1 MKKVAIIGYASRLPQ
16 CRDKGSFWQHLLM
29 GDDLITQVAEDRWA
43 QEYLQHPQ
51 RSHPGTSVT
60 FAAGSL
66 GEVSGFDAGFF
77 RISPREAAAID
88 PQQRLLLEMSWEA
101 FAHAGI
107 LPDRL
112 RGSRCGVFMGLA
124 STDYASRVADDLAAI
139 GPNTATGSTASIAAN
154 RLSYFYDLRGP
165 SFVVDTACSST
176 LVAFHQ
182 ACQSIL
188 HGETDLALTGAISL
202 HLHPYGFLIFSKA
215 SMLSKR
221 GRCRPFDASADGYV
235 RSEGGGMFILK
246 DHAQALR
253 DGDRILAVVA
263 HSAINT
269 DGHKSGL
276 TIPSVG
282 AQQSL
287 LEQAYAAAGID
298 PRQLDYLE
306 AHGTGTPVG
315 DPIEVE
321 AIGRALG
328 MHREADQPL
337 PIGSVKSNI
346 GHLETASGI
355 PGLLKSILVLQN
367 RLIPPTIG
375 IETLN
380 PRLALDDYHLEVVQR
395 MRPLRAEGS
404 LLVGVN
410 SFGFGGANAH
420 IILESAEAP
429 RRRRSPRWRTAA
441 DGRKPLCLSAA
452 TPSAL
457 QAVAQDFAD
466 WLTAADHEKLYAA
479 LYQAN
484 FRRAWLAQRV
494 IFWLNPQE
502 DMAAQLRAFADGQ
515 SDSIAALAME
525 KIQGPV
531 FVYSGNGSQWAG
543 MGQALLQD
551 PVFASAIAEVDHHFA
566 PLAGYTLQNELA
578 GCLGD
583 DRYIATEQAQPA
595 LFALQVG
602 ITAMLRAQGI
612 VAAAVAGHSVG
623 EVAAAWACGALTL
636 AEAVLVIYERSR
648 LQGQSRGQ
656 GQMTAVALSA
666 DALLPHLHD
675 WGLDQSISIAAWNSL
690 RGSTVVG
697 SSAALSELEKKLRAQ
712 GVGHK
717 RLDID
722 YPFHSASMDP
732 LQAELMEMLQE
743 LKPQATQIPF
753 ISAVSG
759 TVLAGEALD
768 ADYWWRNIRQP
779 VRFQQA
785 AAVALEQWNLFVEIG
800 GHAVLRGYLQEAI
813 TAGGQEGRVIPT
825 LRRNENH
832 PEAIRQTLAALWM
845 AGVEPDWKPYF
856 PVRSALVDL
865 PDYPWEREKHW
876 HKTTPESAGTL
887 YRYAVH
893 PLLGHPVAGHPN
905 EWEQSLDTAR
915 QAFLADHQVGDGV
928 VFPGAGFV
936 ELALAAAREKL
947 TERQDTQAW
956 TVEELDI
963 LLPLLLDSARSKIVR
978 VEVQD
983 GGHFQIRSRK
993 QMENNWVIHA
1003 KGRVRLGAT
1012 QDMAERSLQNSGT
1025 TPAPTS
1031 MPGEPA
1037 DFQGEEHYARCQA
1050 AGLHYGP
1057 VFQTVTQGWLQGTII
1072 HGQLQL
1078 SGSAMSE
1085 TYLLHPALLDGAMQ
1099 LFVDFL
1105 AQSPVPA
1112 GWAYVPVRFAN
1123 LSVFVPGKQTLRV
1136 VVEVLRHSPQS
1147 LLARLS
1153 FWGEA
1158 GELVACCD
1166 TLRLRRVRLQK
1177 PEREKLRYV
1186 QSVLRPVP
1194 RSEHQHFVA
1203 ELDQPRIRSIFA
1215 RHQAGQSALQRYAQE
1230 YSPLIHTL
1238 LQTYAAES
1246 AGHSDPEVAARDIW
1260 QMLLQDYPEFFPIT
1274 LAVGRYGLGTQGE
1287 ASDYNPDGP
1296 LRADLMPVMMDT
1308 LSSSLVLC
1316 LQDLQSQCLQQ
1327 LSAAQL
1333 LNFMEICSGEP
1344 EALALWAENTDPRIS
1359 LWRAY
1364 DSEDAQTQE
1373 DKPWQ
1378 SVQITTNPSAAMH
1391 LIWLRLDAAMS
1402 EQHWQMLEFAEH
1414 CLVPGGLLLVQGVEP
1429 ENWWSEVDPAASA
1442 FPSRTRIQD
1451 WLEQRGIS
1459 LSLALTAGEAAGAYG
1474 FIARKSPEQSAFLE
1488 QIRTEPAAAVLLC
1501 SSPDH
1506 NGVESVAACL
1516 LENALAA
1523 KGLECRHLP
1532 WPMEDKLPSSPAPAA
1547 SAEVKP
1553 IAGMIFLPDFA
1564 DGEDLAEAGESAA
1577 IRLRMD
1583 CERLQQAGLW
1593 SLRQAPIIPLLLL
1606 SDGGLGGTAAT
1617 TAFSATHSLGQA
1629 GLCGFARSLQNEWP
1643 ELKLRIVDWGQGS
1656 PETVQMVVEECLSPG
1671 PETELLLDVQ
1681 GGRYILQVQEGAAPE
1696 SRPAGHDGPE
1706 VQPQQVR
1713 PSKIQPQIIQP
1724 PQIQQL
1730 QFSLPGQLRHL
1741 QWVDVPEWAPEAHE
1755 VEIAVDSAGL
1765 NFRDVM
1771 YALGL
1776 LADEALENGFSGPTL
1791 GLEFAGKIRRIGAA
1805 VTQWQVGDAVLGF
1818 APASF
1823 STRLMTSEQAITR
1836 IPEGLSMRAAATI
1849 PTVFLTA
1856 WYALHTLARLQA
1868 GEKVLIHGA
1877 AGGVG
1882 IAAIQI
1888 AQHLGAEIY
1897 ATAGSPQKR
1906 DFLRLLGVQHIYD
1919 SRSLDF
1925 ADAILADTQGEGVD
1939 VLLNSLYGEAVLR
1952 NLQILKPFGR
1962 FLELGKRDFY
1972 ENNAIGLR
1980 PFRNNLSYFG
1990 IDADQL
1996 LKGRPQLT
2004 QTLFTE
2010 IMSRFEAGDF
2020 FPLPATH
2027 FPAARVTDAFRH
2039 MQQARQIGKV
2049 VVEMTAPYL
2058 PHAPRSEAALRLQ
2071 LNGEAAYLITGGL
2084 GGFGLATAQ
2093 RLVER
2098 GAKKLVLVSRSGQP
2112 DPAADLILNDL
2123 RAPGVQVHAWSC
2135 DVREAPQVQVLIQRI
2150 TREVGPLHG
2159 IIHAAAVIEDALAQ
2173 NLGAELMDKVI
2184 QPKVAG
2190 AWNLHQASLHQPL
2203 EFFVLYS
2210 SMTTVL
2216 GNPGQAHYVAAN
2228 SWMEAFAQWRR
2239 QQGLAALAIL
2249 WGAIA
2254 DVGYLTRH
2262 EKTRDLLQQRLGGA
2276 ALTASTALDVLE
2288 NMMVSDAHG
2297 WMVADLD
2304 WRALQRF
2311 LPVAAS
2317 PRFAAVMPSG
2327 KAEAASSD
2335 EDLRSHL
2342 QSLPTAEA
2350 EQLLVETVR
2359 REVAQILR
2367 LSADKITPDQNLS
2380 QLGLDS
2386 LMGVELALAL
2396 EERLGVKLPAFLLS
2410 EGPTPLRLARRL
2422 VQSLSNEAEQQDVP
2436 GAASITREQLEAQ
2449 HGVT

>member
-1 MKKVAIIGYASRLPQ
+1 
-16 CRDKGSFWQHLLM
+16 
-29 GDDLITQVAEDRWA
+29 
-43 QEYLQHPQ
+43 
-51 RSHPGTSVT
+51 
-60 FAAGSL
+60 
-66 GEVSGFDAGFF
+66 
-77 RISPREAAAID
+77 
-88 PQQRLLLEMSWEA
+88 
-101 FAHAGI
+101 
-107 LPDRL
+107 
-112 RGSRCGVFMGLA
+112 
-124 STDYASRVADDLAAI
+124 
-139 GPNTATGSTASIAAN
+139 
-154 RLSYFYDLRGP
+154 
-165 SFVVDTACSST
+165 
-176 LVAFHQ
+176 
-182 ACQSIL
+182 
-188 HGETDLALTGAISL
+188 
-202 HLHPYGFLIFSKA
+202 
-215 SMLSKR
+215 
-221 GRCRPFDASADGYV
+221 
-235 RSEGGGMFILK
+235 
-246 DHAQALR
+246 
-253 DGDRILAVVA
+253 
-263 HSAINT
+263 
-269 DGHKSGL
+269 
-276 TIPSVG
+276 
-282 AQQSL
+282 
-287 LEQAYAAAGID
+287 
-298 PRQLDYLE
+298 
-306 AHGTGTPVG
+306 
-315 DPIEVE
+315 
-321 AIGRALG
+321 
-328 MHREADQPL
+328 
-337 PIGSVKSNI
+337 
-346 GHLETASGI
+346 
-355 PGLLKSILVLQN
+355 
-367 RLIPPTIG
+367 
-375 IETLN
+375 
-380 PRLALDDYHLEVVQR
+380 
-395 MRPLRAEGS
+395 
-404 LLVGVN
+404 
-410 SFGFGGANAH
+410 
-420 IILESAEAP
+420 
-429 RRRRSPRWRTAA
+429 
-441 DGRKPLCLSAA
+441 
-452 TPSAL
+452 
-457 QAVAQDFAD
+457 
-466 WLTAADHEKLYAA
+466 
-479 LYQAN
+479 
-484 FRRAWLAQRV
+484 
-494 IFWLNPQE
+494 
-502 DMAAQLRAFADGQ
+502 
-515 SDSIAALAME
+515 ME
-525 KIQGPV
+525 KIHGPV

-551 PVFASAIAEVDHHFA
+551 PVFASAIAEVDCHFA
-566 PLAGYTLQNELA
+566 PLAGYTLHDELA

-602 ITAMLRAQGI
+602 ITAMLRAEGI

-697 SSAALSELEKKLRAQ
+697 SRAALGELEKKLRTQ

-722 YPFHSASMDP
+722 YPFHSACMDP
-732 LQAELMEMLQE
+732 LQAELMEVLQD

-753 ISAVSG
+753 VSAVSG
-759 TVLAGEALD
+759 TVLAGEALN

-785 AAVALEQWNLFVEIG
+785 ADVALEQGNLFVEIG

-832 PEAIRQTLAALWM
+832 PQAIRQTLAALWL
-845 AGVEPDWKPYF
+845 AGIEPDWKPYF
-856 PVRSALVDL
+856 PLRSNLVDL

-893 PLLGHPVAGHPN
+893 PLLGHPVAGHPD

-978 VEVQD
+978 VELQD
-983 GGHFQIRSRK
+983 DGHFQIRSRK
-993 QMENNWVIHA
+993 QMENNWVVHA

-1012 QDMAERSLQNSGT
+1012 QGMTERSLQSSGT
-1025 TPAPTS
+1025 TPAPTG
-1031 MPGEPA
+1031 MPGAPA
-1037 DFQGEEHYARCQA
+1037 DFQGETHYARCQA
-1050 AGLHYGP
+1050 VGLHYGP
-1057 VFQTVTQGWLQGTII
+1057 VFQTVTQGWLQGTTI

-1078 SGSAMSE
+1078 SDSAMSDA
-1085 TYLLHPALLDGAMQ
+1085 YLLHPALLDGAMQ

-1123 LSVFVPGKQTLRV
+1123 LSVFVPGTQTLRV
-1136 VVEVLRHSPQS
+1136 VVDVLRHSPQS

-1186 QSVLRPVP
+1186 QSVLRPQP
-1194 RSEHQHFVA
+1194 RPEHQHFVV

-1215 RHQAGQSALQRYAQE
+1215 EHQAGQPALQRYVQE

-1238 LQTYAAES
+1238 LQTYTAES
-1246 AGHSDPEVAARDIW
+1246 AGRNDPEVAARDIW

-1274 LAVGRYGLGTQGE
+1274 LAVGRYGLGTRGE
-1287 ASDYNPDGP
+1287 AGDHAPDGS
-1296 LRADLMPVMMDT
+1296 LSTDLMPVLMDT
-1308 LSSSLVLC
+1308 LSPTLVLC
-1316 LQDLQSQCLQQ
+1316 LQELQNQCLQQ
-1327 LSAAQL
+1327 LSAAQT

-1344 EALALWAENTDPRIS
+1344 EALAHWAENTDPRIS

-1364 DSEDAQTQE
+1364 DPEDAQTQQ

-1402 EQHWQMLEFAEH
+1402 EQHWQMLEFAER

-1429 ENWWSEVDPAASA
+1429 ENWWSEVDPAAST
-1442 FPSRTRIQD
+1442 FSSRTRIQD
-1451 WLEQRGIS
+1451 WLEQRSIS
-1459 LSLALTAGEAAGAYG
+1459 LSLALTSNEAAGAYS
-1474 FIARKSPEQSAFLE
+1474 FIARKSPEQPGMSE
-1488 QIRTEPAAAVLLC
+1488 QIRTEPAATVMLC

-1506 NGVESVAACL
+1506 NRIESVAARL
-1516 LENALAA
+1516 LENALTAQ
-1523 KGLECRHLP
+1523 GLECQHFSWLVESTP
-1532 WPMEDKLPSSPAPAA
+1532 PPSATSAA
-1547 SAEVKP
+1547 SAEAKP

-1564 DGEDLAEAGESAA
+1564 DREDLAEAGQSAA
-1577 IRLRMD
+1577 TRLRME
-1583 CERLQQAGLW
+1583 CKRLQQAGLW
-1593 SLRQAPIIPLLLL
+1593 CLRQDPVIPLLLL
-1606 SDGGLGGTAAT
+1606 SDGGLGGTAAA

-1656 PETVQMVVEECLSPG
+1656 PETVQMVVAEYLSPG

-1681 GGRYILQVQEGAAPE
+1681 GGRYILQVQEGTVADLGT
-1696 SRPAGHDGPE
+1696 AGHDH
-1706 VQPQQVR
+1706 
-1713 PSKIQPQIIQP
+1713 PQIIQP
-1724 PQIQQL
+1724 PKSQPLKIQQL

-1741 QWVDVPEWAPEAHE
+1741 QWVDVPERTPEAHE
-1755 VEIAVDSAGL
+1755 VEIAVDSTGL

-1791 GLEFAGKIRRIGAA
+1791 GLEFAGRIQQIGAA

-1836 IPEGLSMRAAATI
+1836 IPEGMSMRAAATI

-1856 WYALHTLARLQA
+1856 WYALHTLAQLQP

-1925 ADAILADTQGEGVD
+1925 ADAILADTQGEGID

-2049 VVEMTAPYL
+2049 VVEMAAPYL
-2058 PHAPRSEAALRLQ
+2058 PHAPRSEAILRIQ
-2071 LNGEAAYLITGGL
+2071 LNGEAAYLVTGGL

-2093 RLVER
+2093 RLAER

-2112 DPAADLILNDL
+2112 ESAADLILNDL
-2123 RAPGVQVHAWSC
+2123 RSQGVQVHTWSC
-2135 DVREAPQVQVLIQRI
+2135 DVREVSQVQALIQRI

-2203 EFFVLYS
+2203 DFFVLYS

-2288 NMMVSDAHG
+2288 TMIVSDAHG

-2327 KAEAASSD
+2327 KAETTSSD

-2350 EQLLVETVR
+2350 EQLLVDTVR

-2422 VQSLSNEAEQQDVP
+2422 VQSLSNDAEQQEVP

>member
-16 CRDKGSFWQHLLM
+16 CRDKDSFWQHLLT

-43 QEYLQHPQ
+43 QAYLQHPQ

-77 RISPREAAAID
+77 RISPREAAAMD

-107 LPDRL
+107 RPEHL
-112 RGSRCGVFMGLA
+112 RGSRCGVFIGLA
-124 STDYASRVADDLAAI
+124 STDYASRLVDDLAAVDA
-139 GPNTATGSTASIAAN
+139 NTATGLTASIAAN

-182 ACQSIL
+182 ACQAIL
-188 HGETDLALTGAISL
+188 HGESDLALTGAISL

-235 RSEGGGMFILK
+235 RSEGGGIFILK
-246 DHAQALR
+246 DYGQALR

-276 TIPSVG
+276 TIPGVNT
-282 AQQSL
+282 QQSL

-346 GHLETASGI
+346 GHLEAASGV

-395 MRPLRAEGS
+395 MRPLRAEGP

-420 IILESAEAP
+420 IILESAKAP
-429 RRRRSPRWRTAA
+429 RRRRSPRWRSSA
-441 DGRKPLCLSAA
+441 DGYKPLCLSAA

-457 QAVAQDFAD
+457 QAVARDFAD
-466 WLTAADHEKLYAA
+466 WLATADQDKLYAA

-502 DMAAQLRAFADGQ
+502 NMAAQLRAFADGKG
-515 SDSIAALAME
+515 DSVAAQAME

-551 PVFASAIAEVDHHFA
+551 PVFARSIAEIDHHFA
-566 PLAGYTLQNELA
+566 PLAGYKLQDELA
-578 GCLGD
+578 GNLGD

-602 ITAMLRAQGI
+602 ITAMLRAEGI

-666 DALLPHLHD
+666 DALIPHLHD
-675 WGLDQSISIAAWNSL
+675 WGLDQSISIAAWNSH

-697 SSAALSELEKKLRAQ
+697 SSAELSELEKKLRAQ
-712 GVGHK
+712 GIGYK

-722 YPFHSASMDP
+722 YPFHSPCMDP
-732 LQAELMEMLQE
+732 LQAELMEVLQE

-753 ISAVSG
+753 ISTVSG
-759 TVLAGEALD
+759 TVLGGEALD

-785 AAVALEQWNLFVEIG
+785 ADVALEQWNLFVEIG

-813 TAGGQEGRVIPT
+813 NAGGQEGRVIPT

-832 PEAIRQTLAALWM
+832 PEAIRQTLTALWL
-845 AGVEPDWKPYF
+845 AGVEPDWKRYF
-856 PVRSALVDL
+856 PVRSSLVDL
-865 PDYPWEREKHW
+865 PDYPWERERHW
-876 HKTTPESAGTL
+876 HQTTPESAGTL

-893 PLLGHPVAGHPN
+893 PLLGHPVAGHPH

-963 LLPLLLDSARSKIVR
+963 LLPLLLDSAHSRIVR
-978 VEVQD
+978 VAVQD
-983 GGHFQIRSRK
+983 DGHFQIRSRK

-1012 QDMAERSLQNSGT
+1012 QGMTQRSLQNSGN
-1025 TPAPTS
+1025 PAPTS
-1031 MPGEPA
+1031 IPCAPA
-1037 DFQGEEHYARCQA
+1037 DFRGEEHYARCQA

-1057 VFQTVTQGWLQGTII
+1057 EFQTVAQGWLQGSTIQ
-1072 HGQLQL
+1072 GQLQL

-1105 AQSPVPA
+1105 AQSPAPA
-1112 GWAYVPVRFAN
+1112 GWAYVPVRFAG
-1123 LSVFVPGKQTLRV
+1123 LSVFVPGTQKLRV

-1153 FWGEA
+1153 FWGES

-1166 TLRLRRVRLQK
+1166 SLRLRRVRLQK

-1194 RSEHQHFVA
+1194 RPEHQHFDA
-1203 ELDQPRIRSIFA
+1203 ELDQSRIHSIFA
-1215 RHQAGQSALQRYAQE
+1215 RHQAGQPALQRYAQE

-1246 AGHSDPEVAARDIW
+1246 AGHSDPEVAAHDIW

-1287 ASDYNPDGP
+1287 AAEQAPDSS
-1296 LRADLMPVMMDT
+1296 LLAELMPVLMDT

-1316 LQDLQSQCLQQ
+1316 LQDLQSQCLRQ
-1327 LSAAQL
+1327 LSAADP

-1344 EALALWAENTDPRIS
+1344 EALALWAENTDPRIF

-1364 DSEDAQTQE
+1364 ASEDTQTQD

-1378 SVQITTNPSAAMH
+1378 SVQLTANPSAAMH
-1391 LIWLRLDAAMS
+1391 LIWLRLDAALS
-1402 EQHWQMLEFAEH
+1402 EQHWQMLEFAER

-1429 ENWWSEVDPAASA
+1429 ENWWSEVDPAASVL
-1442 FPSRTRIQD
+1442 PSRTRIQD
-1451 WLEQRGIS
+1451 WLEQRGIAM
-1459 LSLALTAGEAAGAYG
+1459 SLALTADEAAGAYG
-1474 FIARKSPEQSAFLE
+1474 FIARKSPEQSALTE

-1506 NGVESVAACL
+1506 NGVESVAARL
-1516 LENALAA
+1516 LEKALTAQ
-1523 KGLECRHLP
+1523 GLECRHFS
-1532 WPMEDKLPSSPAPAA
+1532 WPVEDTPPPFAASAA

-1564 DGEDLAEAGESAA
+1564 DGEDLSAAGESAA
-1577 IRLRMD
+1577 SRLRMD

-1593 SLRQAPIIPLLLL
+1593 SLRQDPVIPLLLL
-1606 SDGGLGGTAAT
+1606 SDGGLGGTTAAN
-1617 TAFSATHSLGQA
+1617 AFGAIHSLGQA

-1656 PETVQMVVEECLSPG
+1656 PETVEMVVEELLNPG

-1681 GGRYILQVQEGAAPE
+1681 GGRYILQVQEGTAPQLQ
-1696 SRPAGHDGPE
+1696 PAGHDNPQIPTQP
-1706 VQPQQVR
+1706 VQPV
-1713 PSKIQPQIIQP
+1713 P
-1724 PQIQQL
+1724 IQQL

-1741 QWVDVPEWAPEAHE
+1741 QWVDVPERTPGAHE
-1755 VEIAVDSAGL
+1755 VEIAVDSTGL

-1791 GLEFAGKIRRIGAA
+1791 GLEFAGRIRRVGAA

-1823 STRLMTSEQAITR
+1823 STRLITSEQAITR

-1856 WYALHTLARLQA
+1856 WYALHTLAQLQA

-2010 IMSRFEAGDF
+2010 IMSRFEAGEF
-2020 FPLPATH
+2020 FPLPATR

-2049 VVEMTAPYL
+2049 VVEMSAPYL

-2093 RLVER
+2093 RLAER

-2123 RAPGVQVHAWSC
+2123 RTQGVQVHAWSC
-2135 DVREAPQVQVLIQRI
+2135 DVRAAPQVQALIQRI

-2173 NLGAELMDKVI
+2173 NLDAELMDKVI

-2210 SMTTVL
+2210 SITTLL

-2288 NMMVSDAHG
+2288 NMIVSDAHG

-2350 EQLLVETVR
+2350 EQLLVDTVR
-2359 REVAQILR
+2359 QEVAQILR
-2367 LSADKITPDQNLS
+2367 LSVDKISPDQNLS

-2422 VQSLSNEAEQQDVP
+2422 VQSLNNDAEQQAVP

>member
-1 MKKVAIIGYASRLPQ
+1 
-16 CRDKGSFWQHLLM
+16 
-29 GDDLITQVAEDRWA
+29 
-43 QEYLQHPQ
+43 
-51 RSHPGTSVT
+51 
-60 FAAGSL
+60 
-66 GEVSGFDAGFF
+66 
-77 RISPREAAAID
+77 
-88 PQQRLLLEMSWEA
+88 
-101 FAHAGI
+101 
-107 LPDRL
+107 
-112 RGSRCGVFMGLA
+112 
-124 STDYASRVADDLAAI
+124 
-139 GPNTATGSTASIAAN
+139 
-154 RLSYFYDLRGP
+154 
-165 SFVVDTACSST
+165 
-176 LVAFHQ
+176 
-182 ACQSIL
+182 
-188 HGETDLALTGAISL
+188 
-202 HLHPYGFLIFSKA
+202 
-215 SMLSKR
+215 
-221 GRCRPFDASADGYV
+221 
-235 RSEGGGMFILK
+235 MFILK